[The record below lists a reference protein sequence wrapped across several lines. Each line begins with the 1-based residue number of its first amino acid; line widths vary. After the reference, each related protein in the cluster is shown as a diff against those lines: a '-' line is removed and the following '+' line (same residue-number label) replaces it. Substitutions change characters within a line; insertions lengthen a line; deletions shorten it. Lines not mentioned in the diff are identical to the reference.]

1 MMKEIFENFIATV
14 PKRYK
19 TLDEYNTDKSEE
31 IMIYINYNDNQNE
44 LEEIESFR
52 FIIED
57 KYVKIIYQEKK
68 TISIAY
74 IKYEDINT
82 FEYCLN

>member
-1 MMKEIFENFIATV
+1 MKEIFENFIATV

-74 IKYEDINT
+74 IKYKDINT